1 MKFGL
6 FSHLPWPEGT
16 SPSQVIHE
24 ATEQL
29 CLAEE
34 LGYYSSWFA
43 EHHFS
48 RYGIGSSSLVVLSNL
63 AAQTRTIRLGTAVLV
78 PPLHHPVHLA
88 EDTATLDVVSGGR
101 LDVGFGRGTANY
113 EYTGYNVDPR
123 ESQERF
129 QETISIVEGLW
140 TTPDFDYEGKYF
152 SVNQANLVPPPLQ
165 EPHPPIYI
173 AATRTFET
181 LEYVVS
187 TGHPLICG
195 VVLDHDDG
203 IDLCNRF
210 VQMSAD
216 RGDNIPISRIPFF
229 RYLHVAETEEDARR
243 VAEPAISWTMDMTD
257 WRRSISRGSEV
268 NRKLEEFRRT
278 GPRTG
283 PSYDYLAEKR
293 AIIGTPEKCVSMIRE
308 FREQG
313 IEYFGCNFDFG
324 GMPQEHVLRSMKLF
338 AQEVMPH
345 FQ

>member
-48 RYGIGSSSLVVLSNL
+48 RYGIGSSSLVVLSNM
-63 AAQTRTIRLGTAVLV
+63 AAQTSTIRLGTAVLV

-88 EDTATLDVVSGGR
+88 EDAATLDVVSGGR

-113 EYTGYNVDPR
+113 EYSGYDVDPG

-129 QETISIVEGLW
+129 QETIGIVEGLW
-140 TTPDFDYEGKYF
+140 TTPDYCYEGKYF
-152 SVNQANLVPPPLQ
+152 NVNMANLVPPPIQ
-165 EPHPPIYI
+165 KPHPPIYI
-173 AATRTFET
+173 AATRTFTT
-181 LEYVVS
+181 LEYAVS

-203 IDLCNRF
+203 MDLCNRF
-210 VQMSAD
+210 VEMSKAS
-216 RGDNIPISRIPFF
+216 GHNIPISTIPFF
-229 RYLHVAETEEDARR
+229 RYLHVAETEKEARHN
-243 VAEPAISWTMDMTD
+243 AEPAIAWTMDMTD
-257 WRRSISRGSEV
+257 WRRSIRMGSEV
-268 NRKLEEFRRT
+268 NQRLEDFRRT
-278 GPRTG
+278 RTQM
-283 PSYDYLAEKR
+283 PPTYDYLAENR
-293 AIIGTPEKCVSMIRE
+293 AIIGTPEHCVSKIRE
-308 FREQG
+308 FQEQG

-324 GMPQEHVLRSMKLF
+324 GMAQETVLRSMKLF
-338 AQEVMPH
+338 AEEVMSH
-345 FQ
+345 FN

>member
-16 SPSQVIHE
+16 TPSQVIHE

-34 LGYYSSWFA
+34 TGYYSSWFA

-63 AAQTRTIRLGTAVLV
+63 AAQTKSIRLGTAVLV

-88 EDTATLDVVSGGR
+88 EDAATLDVVSGGR

-113 EYTGYNVDPR
+113 EYTGYNVDPS

-140 TTPDFDYEGKYF
+140 TTPDFNYEGKYF
-152 SVNQANLVPPPLQ
+152 NVNQANLVPPPVQ

-173 AATRTFET
+173 AATRTFTT
-181 LEYVVS
+181 LQYVVS

-203 IDLCNRF
+203 LDLCNRF
-210 VQMSAD
+210 VAMSEEA
-216 RGDNIPISRIPFF
+216 GYNIPFQPFPSSAICMWP
-229 RYLHVAETEEDARR
+229 RPRWRPAR
-243 VAEPAISWTMDMTD
+243 M
-257 WRRSISRGSEV
+257 RSQP
-268 NRKLEEFRRT
+268 FH
-278 GPRTG
+278 GPW
-283 PSYDYLAEKR
+283 
-293 AIIGTPEKCVSMIRE
+293 I
-308 FREQG
+308 
-313 IEYFGCNFDFG
+313 
-324 GMPQEHVLRSMKLF
+324 
-338 AQEVMPH
+338 
-345 FQ
+345 